1 MCIAAPVTFGSFGLA
16 PMVANYLDRYPQVQV
31 ELLLVDRCVDLV
43 SEGFEAAI
51 QLGSPFD
58 ASLRTA

>member
-1 MCIAAPVTFGSFGLA
+1 
-16 PMVANYLDRYPQVQV
+16 MVANYLDRYPQVQV